1 MPIDNF
7 QYTEGTIKN
16 PQHTKST
23 ESCFIETNLVH
34 FPDGRLTP
42 IPTFLE
48 SATSGASITGT
59 VRSSYAATLRTSN
72 FQGGHYLF
80 GSSYGLYAEYGGKRY
95 NITPLKTVAEATL
108 GANPISTTA
117 SDATISIAY
126 TSHGL
131 SVGDR
136 FKLTGSTGVGGIHLS
151 EINKEHIVATITDA
165 DNFTFE
171 AGANALSTATGGGA
185 SVEIFYQ
192 IEGGNEFQVFAS
204 GYGAGTYGSGAYGAT
219 QISNSTFVFPRIWS
233 FDTFGGGFVMCA
245 GDYTAGNGQKIYEWA
260 GDNTTAPTIMA
271 NAPTDCQFVFVLN
284 NRIVALCGSTIKIAG
299 LDELLIPIWSGFGYN
314 EIPVQGSNLLLSGFK
329 VTDKSAIIFTPAPYL
344 LSFDSGI
351 PDLIELGREFAIAAP
366 MAACRL
372 EDGLIWY
379 GVNGNFYFYNG
390 STVQTIVNEQN
401 GEYIRSVLA
410 PNSIWTSFMMAD
422 QKHNQAWFYYA
433 TTGNQ
438 DPNEYVIINPRRY
451 AGSGKPSF
459 TLGEQSRTAAQRPTA
474 IETRFY
480 MFDGE
485 IQYTSFTNQPRAF
498 DWSAKSAFFYL
509 GGGNRA
515 RVKDVQPD
523 FFQSLTAINL
533 TVYGLEGSQGDE
545 VNYGT
550 YEIAPNA
557 TRVTTPA
564 AGQLMAFEFAGSSD
578 ALIGTMRINFEV
590 QGGRTR

>member
-1 MPIDNF
+1 MPTIQF

-23 ESCFIETNLVH
+23 EACFIETNLVH
-34 FPDGRLTP
+34 FPDGKLTP
-42 IPTFLE
+42 IPTFVE

-95 NITPLKTVAEATL
+95 NITPLKTTEEATL
-108 GANPISTTA
+108 GTAPLAVVDTTP
-117 SDATISIAY
+117 TITVTHTA
-126 TSHGL
+126 HGL
-131 SVGDR
+131 AIGDR
-136 FKLTGSTGVGGIHLS
+136 IKLTGATDTGGILAAN
-151 EINKEHIVATITDA
+151 INKEHIVVTVPTANTFTITA
-165 DNFTFE
+165 ST
-171 AGANALSTATGGGA
+171 NATSTTAGGGSA
-185 SVEIFYQ
+185 IDIFYQ
-192 IEGGNEFQVFAS
+192 IAAGNEFQVFAS

-233 FDTFGGGFVMCA
+233 FDIFGGGFVMCA
-245 GDYTAGNGQKIYEWA
+245 GDYTAGNGQKIYKWA
-260 GDNTTAPTIMA
+260 GDNTVAPTIMA

-410 PNSIWTSFMMAD
+410 PNSIWTSFMIAD

-459 TLGEQSRTAAQRPTA
+459 TLGEQSRTAAQRPTV

-523 FFQSLTAINL
+523 FFQSSTAINL

-564 AGQLMAFEFAGSSD
+564 AGQLIAFGFAGSSD
-578 ALIGTMRINFEV
+578 AIIGTMRINFEV